1 MIGAVVLLV
10 HTVAQ
15 LWLWISLAYG
25 AVPWW
30 LGVGVGVGGVIM
42 IVLAASYE
50 QRITNFKAIGAN
62 ISALR

>member
-10 HTVAQ
+10 HTAAQ

-30 LGVGVGVGGVIM
+30 LGVGVGGVIL
-42 IVLAASYE
+42 IVLAARYE